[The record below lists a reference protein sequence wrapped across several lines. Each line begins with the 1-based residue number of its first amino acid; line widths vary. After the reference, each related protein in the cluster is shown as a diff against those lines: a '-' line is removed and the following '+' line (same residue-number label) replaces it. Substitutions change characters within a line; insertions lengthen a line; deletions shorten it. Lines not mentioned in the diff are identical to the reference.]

1 MEPVGYRLVIIPSG
15 SERGRV
21 VDPDRAPAQTPIGD
35 SGGTRV

>member
-1 MEPVGYRLVIIPSG
+1 MELVSYSLVIIQSG

-21 VDPDRAPAQTPIGD
+21 VDPDHAPAQTPIGD